1 MKHTFAIQVPINWD
15 KMSQSQQLRYH
26 RMQKRDSN
34 IIKKY
39 LGIIKKE
46 HDNLITLSNRDKY
59 QIDTGLLDRLTLI
72 TKSRRKVLYDLKHKY
87 PRISTD
93 ELQECRQSA
102 VSTYKS
108 YLELSKIQ
116 KAKLSIDKPTK
127 EQGLL
132 SRTILYNG
140 GSRGR
145 FSINNFVL
153 SVRDSMDTNWSIV
166 NEVKKRVK
174 HNRLKLPLKLG
185 KYHVEQISKGEIASL
200 RLSERD
206 GMHYANF
213 SINSQVETQDLKDKP
228 KAVMGIDLGINKT
241 AFSVV
246 MTDRGIQ
253 HRKTWHS
260 DSKFKELSRLED
272 QIASLQREYYCR
284 INNSIPRGNI
294 AKKLKELKNNRKVIS
309 LEYDRILVKELVEH
323 IQDIT
328 QTFNLQIGIG
338 KLKGI
343 RRNGRKGNG
352 KGKKFRKRLNSWA
365 FFRFTKLLE
374 HKLSEIGL
382 KNKLFAI
389 DEYWTS
395 IFCYKC
401 NTKGK
406 RPSQSFFK
414 CLDSKCGVRNN
425 ADFNGAMNIAKRT
438 VKYRKLAPKS
448 IWGKVGLG
456 RFLRPYQSKG
466 TKTTPKA
473 HSRMRRRS
481 PNTVKKNLAIS
492 VPVSVVTNH
501 QKSSNDINFDMF
513 DGIENDLAMVK
524 KCEKPILVEN
534 AISKKPSGRKRLSP

>member
-1 MKHTFAIQVPINWD
+1 MKHTFAIQVPIKWD
-15 KMSQSQQLRYH
+15 KMSRSHQLRYH

-46 HDNLITLSNRDKY
+46 HDNLVTISKRDKY
-59 QIDTGLLDRLTLI
+59 QIDTGLLDRLTLT
-72 TKSRRKVLYDLKHKY
+72 TKSRRKVMYDLKSKY

-93 ELQECRQSA
+93 ELQECRESA
-102 VSTYKS
+102 ISTYKS

-116 KAKLSIDKPTK
+116 NSKLSIDKPRK
-127 EQGLL
+127 EQGSL

-140 GSRGR
+140 GARGR
-145 FSINNFVL
+145 FSINNDIL
-153 SVRDSMDTNWSIV
+153 SVRDSMDTNWLIV
-166 NEVKKRVK
+166 NGVKKKVK
-174 HNRLKLPLKLG
+174 HNRLKIPLKLG
-185 KYHVEQISKGEIASL
+185 KYHVKQISKGKIASL
-200 RLSERD
+200 RFSKRD
-206 GMHYANF
+206 GIHYANF
-213 SINSQVETQDLKDKP
+213 SINSQIESQDVKGKP

-241 AFSVV
+241 AFTVV
-246 MTDRGIQ
+246 MTETGIQ

-260 DSKFKELSRLED
+260 DNKFKELSRLED
-272 QIASLQREYYCR
+272 QIASLQREYYHR
-284 INNSIPRGNI
+284 INNSIGRGNI
-294 AKKLKELKNNRKVIS
+294 SRKLKELKDRRKIVS
-309 LEYDRILVKELVEH
+309 LEYDRILVKELVAH
-323 IQDIT
+323 IQDIS

-343 RRNGRKGNG
+343 RKKGRKGNG
-352 KGKKFRKRLNSWA
+352 KGKKFRKKLNSWA

-401 NTKGK
+401 NNKGK
-406 RPSQSFFK
+406 RPTQSFFK
-414 CLDSKCGVRNN
+414 CLNTQCGVRNN

-448 IWGKVGLG
+448 TWSKVGLG
-456 RFLRPYQSKG
+456 RFLRPYQEKG

-473 HSRMRRRS
+473 HSRMRKRS

-492 VPVSVVTNH
+492 VPVSVVTSH
-501 QKSSNDINFDMF
+501 HKSSNDIKFDMY
-513 DGIENDLAMVK
+513 DDIENDLAMVK
-524 KCEKPILVEN
+524 KYEKAILVEPASLN
-534 AISKKPSGRKRLSP
+534 TPSGRKRPSL

>member
-1 MKHTFAIQVPINWD
+1 
-15 KMSQSQQLRYH
+15 
-26 RMQKRDSN
+26 MQKRDSN
-34 IIKKY
+34 ITKKY

-46 HDNLITLSNRDKY
+46 HDNLVTLSNRNKY
-59 QIDTGLLDRLTLI
+59 QIDTGLLDRQTLT
-72 TKSRRKVLYDLKHKY
+72 TKSRIKVMYDLKSKY

-93 ELQECRQSA
+93 ELQECRESA

-116 KAKLSIDKPTK
+116 NAKLSIDKPRK
-127 EQGLL
+127 EQGSL

-140 GSRGR
+140 GARGR
-145 FSINNFVL
+145 FSLNFNNAVL

-166 NEVKKRVK
+166 NGVKKKVK
-174 HNRLKLPLKLG
+174 HDRLKIPLKLS
-185 KYHVEQISKGEIASL
+185 KYHVEQISKGKIASL
-200 RLSERD
+200 RLSMKFSKRD
-206 GMHYANF
+206 EMHYANF
-213 SINSQVETQDLKDKP
+213 SINSQIESQDVKGKP

-241 AFSVV
+241 AFTVV
-246 MTDRGIQ
+246 MTDSGIQ

-260 DSKFKELSRLED
+260 DNKFKELSGLED
-272 QIASLQREYYCR
+272 QIASLQREYYHR
-284 INNSIPRGNI
+284 INNSIARGNI
-294 AKKLKELKNNRKVIS
+294 SRKLKELKDRRKIVS
-309 LEYDRILVKELVEH
+309 LEYDRILVKELVAH
-323 IQDIT
+323 IEDIS

-343 RRNGRKGNG
+343 RKKGRKGNG
-352 KGKKFRKRLNSWA
+352 KGKQYRKKLNSWT

-401 NTKGK
+401 NIKGK
-406 RPSQSFFK
+406 RPTQSFFK
-414 CLDSKCGVRNN
+414 CLNSKCGVRNN

-448 IWGKVGLG
+448 NWSKVGLG
-456 RFLRPYQSKG
+456 RFLRPYQAKG

-473 HSRMRRRS
+473 HSRMRMRS

-492 VPVSVVTNH
+492 VPVSVVTSH
-501 QKSSNDINFDMF
+501 HKSSNDINFDMI
-513 DGIENDLAMVK
+513 DGIENDLTMVK
-524 KCEKPILVEN
+524 KYEKAILVEPASLN
-534 AISKKPSGRKRLSP
+534 TPSGRKRPSP

>member
-1 MKHTFAIQVPINWD
+1 
-15 KMSQSQQLRYH
+15 
-26 RMQKRDSN
+26 MQKRDSN

-39 LGIIKKE
+39 LGIIKRE
-46 HDNLITLSNRDKY
+46 HDILVTISKRDKY
-59 QIDTGLLDRLTLI
+59 KIDTGLLDRLTLT
-72 TKSRRKVLYDLKHKY
+72 TKSRRKVAYDLKNKY

-93 ELQECRQSA
+93 ELQECRESA

-116 KAKLSIDKPTK
+116 NAKLSIDKPSK
-127 EQGLL
+127 EQGIF

-140 GSRGR
+140 GTRGR
-145 FSINNFVL
+145 FSFNNIVL
-153 SVRDSMDTNWSIV
+153 SVRDSMDTNWLIV
-166 NEVKKRVK
+166 NGVKKKVK
-174 HNRLKLPLKLG
+174 HDRLKIPLKLSI
-185 KYHVEQISKGEIASL
+185 YHEELICKGDIASL
-200 RLSERD
+200 RFSARD
-206 GMHYANF
+206 GIHYANF
-213 SINSQVETQDLKDKP
+213 SINSQIETQDLKGRP
-228 KAVMGIDLGINKT
+228 SAVMGIDLGIKKT
-241 AFSVV
+241 AYSTV

-260 DSKFKELSRLED
+260 DNKFKELSRLED
-272 QIASLQREYYCR
+272 QIASLQREYYHR

-294 AKKLKELKNNRKVIS
+294 PKKLKGLKNSRKIIS

-382 KNKLFAI
+382 KSKLFAI

-401 NTKGK
+401 NSKGK
-406 RPSQSFFK
+406 RPTQSFFQ
-414 CLDSKCGVRNN
+414 CLNSKCGVRNN

-438 VKYRKLAPKS
+438 VKYRKLTPKS
-448 IWGKVGLG
+448 TWSKVGLG
-456 RFLRPYQSKG
+456 RFLRPYQAKG
-466 TKTTPKA
+466 
-473 HSRMRRRS
+473 
-481 PNTVKKNLAIS
+481 
-492 VPVSVVTNH
+492 
-501 QKSSNDINFDMF
+501 
-513 DGIENDLAMVK
+513 
-524 KCEKPILVEN
+524 
-534 AISKKPSGRKRLSP
+534 